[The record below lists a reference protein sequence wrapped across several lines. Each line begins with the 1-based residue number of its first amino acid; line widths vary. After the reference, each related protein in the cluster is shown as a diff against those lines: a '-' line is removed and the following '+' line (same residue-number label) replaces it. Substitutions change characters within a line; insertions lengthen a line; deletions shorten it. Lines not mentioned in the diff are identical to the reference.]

1 MDDDV
6 AAKLKVEARLAG
18 RPFREIVNEALARPG
33 DRRITARRQ
42 AFKITVRDL
51 GDLKPELSLDNV
63 AGLIEQLE
71 DSPHR

>member
-1 MDDDV
+1 MWQPSSRWKGALP
-6 AAKLKVEARLAG
+6 AALSARSST
-18 RPFREIVNEALARPG
+18 RWYSRPG

-63 AGLIEQLE
+63 TELIEQLE
-71 DSPHR
+71 DSPLR